1 MKILE
6 TAVVAER
13 AALLD
18 ELAAELPLEKER
30 ILDIDVYRMEIDED
44 LVILMYHLAGEQKIS
59 LEIVAHLQEHLG
71 AFLVVADNSGGNG
84 FFPDAEAA
92 EELARLLEGRPTVVA
107 VKTEAGALKSLNE
120 DIRSA
125 GFFLAEKGRVMF
137 WNTASPAS
145 RRQVWNTLWQA
156 LQS

>member
-13 AALLD
+13 AELLD

-30 ILDIDVYRMEIDED
+30 LLDIDVYRMEIDED
-44 LVILMYHLAGEQKIS
+44 LVILMYHLVEDQKIAP
-59 LEIVAHLQEHLG
+59 EIIDHLQEHLG
-71 AFLVVADNSGGNG
+71 AFLVIAGNPGGSE
-84 FFPDAEAA
+84 FFPGAEAV
-92 EELARLLEGRPTVVA
+92 EELARRLEGRPTVVA
-107 VKTEAGALKSLNE
+107 VKTETAALKSLHA

-125 GFFLAEKGRVMF
+125 GFFLSEKGRVMF
-137 WNTASPAS
+137 WNAASPAS

-156 LQS
+156 LQA